1 MFRVVFG
8 ETMEWGF
15 HPAMVDEVDIIQ
27 GREHIKGMVVMVGE
41 SIELECQVGFTNQ
54 NVSHIIW
61 KVDGKTQN
69 KTSLQIEESK
79 KGEVFIKDHFKLSNI
94 DEVMDGSTIS
104 CEYSKGYYGGSV
116 EVNLRVYKLNIELT
130 EEVCYA
136 KEGEAKLSFTRCKK
150 TSPSDEN
157 IKSKI
162 VSRIVKMT
170 NGTVQIQ
177 NSSQYSVLMPLESVL
192 KSKGGNFT

>member
-1 MFRVVFG
+1 MARRLWWV
-8 ETMEWGF
+8 T
-15 HPAMVDEVDIIQ
+15 ALSLI
-27 GREHIKGMVVMVGE
+27 
-41 SIELECQVGFTNQ
+41 ECQLGFTSQ
-54 NVSHIIW
+54 NVIHIIW

-104 CEYSKGYYGGSV
+104 CEHSKGYYGGSV
-116 EVNLRVYKLNIELT
+116 EVNLHVYQLNIDLT
-130 EEVCYA
+130 EEACYA
-136 KEGEAKLSFTRCKK
+136 QEGEANLTFTRCKK
-150 TSPSDEN
+150 TSTTDEN

-170 NGTVQIQ
+170 HGTVQIQ
-177 NSSQYSVLMPLESVL
+177 NSSKYSVLMPLESVL
-192 KSKGGNFT
+192 KSSIIANLKTNCSCSGHSQR